1 MIDDVQAIKNL
12 VYRYP
17 EAFDS
22 GDFDAAVALFA
33 DARVCVAGADRDFGG
48 DEVRSLLTDMVQLH
62 DGTPRTKHVTTN
74 VIVEIDSGGTRAAA
88 RSYFVALQALPGFPI
103 QPILAG
109 RWHDRSEKVDGH
121 WRFEERMIHADLIGD
136 ISRHLSAG

>member
-1 MIDDVQAIKNL
+1 MIDEVQAIKNL

-33 DARVCVAGADRDFGG
+33 DARVRVAGADRDLRG
-48 DEVRSLLTDMVQLH
+48 DEVRSLLTDMVQLY
-62 DGTPRTKHVTTN
+62 DGAPSTKHVTTN
-74 VIVEIDSGGTRAAA
+74 VIVEVEGGGTQATA
-88 RSYFVALQALPGFPI
+88 RSYFVALQALPDFPL

-109 RWHDRSEKVDGH
+109 RWHDRFEKVDGH
-121 WRFEERMIHADLIGD
+121 WRFAERVIHADLMGD